1 MSTVVKLREVSKT
14 FPGGVVAVDNVSIE
28 LREGKVYG
36 IVGPNGA
43 GKSTLMNLISGYMIP
58 DKGEIYVHDVK
69 INDFHTAIFE
79 GVVKVEQ
86 NPNLA
91 PGLTLAEHLALPMS
105 GIFFNV
111 DWLRRRVEKFMGDI
125 GVKVDL
131 DAKVEDLPIS
141 HLRVFEI
148 AKAIILCE
156 LFYEVGVKPTLILDE
171 ATVFL
176 PIQQKQ
182 ILKEVFRNLVSRG
195 FTILMISH
203 DLAEVIDVSD
213 EIIVMTA
220 GKISSIFKSENLDI
234 TALIKSMFDVTI
246 SIESIKPLPA
256 TVTNDYALK
265 VMNLNVKDDKG
276 NLVVKNLNLEVY
288 VGEAHGI
295 AVIPGTGEKEL
306 AECIY
311 GLRRSE
317 SGKILL
323 FGEDVT
329 NLNVFQMKKKGV
341 AFISDDRIRD
351 GIIPDASVEDN
362 LTIGS
367 EDKFSYLKGIF
378 LNKKEKK
385 NLAESLIREYS
396 IIAKDLRSPITT
408 LSGGNMQRVYLA
420 RVMGRNVKLLIA
432 LHPTVGLDPMGTK
445 MFFDKVNERR
455 SKGLTTII
463 ISPNIK
469 ELVAF
474 CDRISAMYDGR
485 IIGTFRPEEVTMEKL
500 GLMVSGVT

>member
-28 LREGKVYG
+28 LREG
-36 IVGPNGA
+36 NGA

-91 PGLTLAEHLALPMS
+91 PGLTLAEHLALPMP

-195 FTILMISH
+195 FTILMI
-203 DLAEVIDVSD
+203 
-213 EIIVMTA
+213 
-220 GKISSIFKSENLDI
+220 
-234 TALIKSMFDVTI
+234 
-246 SIESIKPLPA
+246 
-256 TVTNDYALK
+256 
-265 VMNLNVKDDKG
+265 
-276 NLVVKNLNLEVY
+276 
-288 VGEAHGI
+288 
-295 AVIPGTGEKEL
+295 
-306 AECIY
+306 
-311 GLRRSE
+311 
-317 SGKILL
+317 
-323 FGEDVT
+323 
-329 NLNVFQMKKKGV
+329 
-341 AFISDDRIRD
+341 
-351 GIIPDASVEDN
+351 
-362 LTIGS
+362 
-367 EDKFSYLKGIF
+367 
-378 LNKKEKK
+378 
-385 NLAESLIREYS
+385 
-396 IIAKDLRSPITT
+396 
-408 LSGGNMQRVYLA
+408 
-420 RVMGRNVKLLIA
+420 
-432 LHPTVGLDPMGTK
+432 
-445 MFFDKVNERR
+445 
-455 SKGLTTII
+455 
-463 ISPNIK
+463 
-469 ELVAF
+469 
-474 CDRISAMYDGR
+474 
-485 IIGTFRPEEVTMEKL
+485 
-500 GLMVSGVT
+500 